1 MAPYHIRKYRESDHK
16 QVLDLFSRGMEEH
29 IPATFHRVLM
39 LPRTLLLLLGVSLV
53 LFLLY
58 DSWLLAVL
66 CNFTLLLFLWLL
78 TRYSWRQYIL
88 KCLRTDLADITKS
101 YLSGCGSCFWVAEYR
116 GQVVGMVGT
125 LPAKDPPLGRKQLQ
139 LFRLSVALEHRGEGI
154 AKALVR
160 TVLQFAQDQGCCDV
174 ILGTTIVQ
182 HSALAL
188 YQRMGFQ
195 KTNEFFLSMMA
206 RLMNVSIVH
215 LTYRLPTIPDQP
227 RFS

>member
-88 KCLRTDLADITKS
+88 KCLL
-101 YLSGCGSCFWVAEYR
+101 
-116 GQVVGMVGT
+116 
-125 LPAKDPPLGRKQLQ
+125 
-139 LFRLSVALEHRGEGI
+139 
-154 AKALVR
+154 
-160 TVLQFAQDQGCCDV
+160 
-174 ILGTTIVQ
+174 
-182 HSALAL
+182 
-188 YQRMGFQ
+188 
-195 KTNEFFLSMMA
+195 
-206 RLMNVSIVH
+206 
-215 LTYRLPTIPDQP
+215 
-227 RFS
+227 